1 MSKQP
6 KNSADDST
14 MALIRPADGKS
25 DPMSLLLDS
34 LDLSCRAAGEST
46 FSGDWG
52 MLISK
57 VGPRFYL
64 ITQGSCWFTA
74 EGQQSIEVRA
84 GHLVLI
90 LRDLPHRF
98 QSSQG
103 APLVT
108 LDPFD
113 SSEGRLSASTSET
126 RYGSAPVTRIAGGVV
141 CLATQGTHPLHDLLA
156 DCSVIDTQAK
166 SVGMLADLA
175 STFGR
180 QRIED
185 GIQGTL
191 SVSNR
196 IAAILY
202 MEAVR
207 VSLLVRSPDTT
218 GWLSGIR
225 DPEIGPVF
233 AAMLRHPARSWTLES
248 LAAVGMISR
257 SKFAKRFR
265 DILGATPMECLMG
278 IRMRLASVLL
288 YRQDLSIKEI
298 AWKSGYKSDSAF
310 GLAFKRWH
318 GTSPLEFRSDH
329 KRKNTEN

>member
-1 MSKQP
+1 
-6 KNSADDST
+6 

-34 LDLSCRAAGEST
+34 LDLSCRAAGGST
-46 FSGDWG
+46 FSGVWG
-52 MLISK
+52 IRVSQA
-57 VGPRFYL
+57 GPRFYL

-90 LRDLPHRF
+90 LRDLPHRI

-108 LDPFD
+108 LDPLD
-113 SSEGRLSASTSET
+113 SSEGRLSATTSET
-126 RYGSAPVTRIAGGVV
+126 CYASAPVTRLAGGVV
-141 CLATQGTHPLHDLLA
+141 CLATHGTHPLHDLLP
-156 DCSVIDTQAK
+156 DCSVIDTQAE

-175 STFGR
+175 STFGS
-180 QRIED
+180 QRMED
-185 GIQGTL
+185 GRQGTL

-202 MEAVR
+202 LEAVR

-265 DILGATPMECLMG
+265 DLLGATPMECLLG

-318 GTSPLEFRSDH
+318 GRSPLEFRSH
-329 KRKNTEN
+329 HQRSITEN